1 MSQAHCRID
10 GLVLEISARGIPA
23 GHWSGRN
30 AGKPTAPEF
39 DRRPV
44 VQQMVCCVVLFV
56 VEQHHTLQAHEFL
69 HWERFTFGNSVWWS
83 GRRDRYSVI
92 VLNVT
97 AVGST
102 MYEVLLQAAA
112 LVACGIAWRV
122 LKPFGLAADD
132 TRRVLSSLVYGL
144 LLPALVLKVLWTAP
158 LGWDVLRIAVLAGSG
173 ILFALFLAAIIYRLW
188 GTPHAATGALLL
200 ATAFGNVTYLGLP
213 VLESTL
219 GHWTREVA
227 IEYDLFASTP
237 MLLTV
242 GVLLAQRYGR
252 VRAPGNFISGLFKV
266 PPLWAAL
273 LALLLN
279 TMQAPVPH
287 WFAGLLDK
295 LASGVTPLML
305 IVVGLGLAWQRGW
318 AQRLTL
324 FVPLLVIKLALVPLL
339 VWGLAPL
346 VGMSGE
352 LLTAV
357 VLEAAMP
364 SMVLGIV
371 LCDRYGLDSALYAEA
386 VTVSTALAV
395 LTLPLWLTVL
405 L

>member
-1 MSQAHCRID
+1 
-10 GLVLEISARGIPA
+10 
-23 GHWSGRN
+23 
-30 AGKPTAPEF
+30 
-39 DRRPV
+39 
-44 VQQMVCCVVLFV
+44 
-56 VEQHHTLQAHEFL
+56 
-69 HWERFTFGNSVWWS
+69 
-83 GRRDRYSVI
+83 
-92 VLNVT
+92 
-97 AVGST
+97 

-112 LVACGIAWRV
+112 LVLCGIVWRV
-122 LKPFGLAADD
+122 LKPSGLEADD

-158 LGWDVLRIAVLAGSG
+158 LGLDVLRIAA
-173 ILFALFLAAIIYRLW
+173 LAAGGIFVGLLLAAVVYRLW
-188 GTPHAATGALLL
+188 GTPHPAAGALLL

-237 MLLTV
+237 LLLTV
-242 GVLLAQRYGR
+242 GVLLAQRYGG
-252 VRAPGNFISGLFKV
+252 VHAPGKFINGLLKV

-279 TMQAPVPH
+279 IMQVPVPH
-287 WFAGLLDK
+287 WLAGLLDK

-324 FVPLLVIKLALVPLL
+324 FVPLLVVKLLLVPLL
-339 VWGLAPL
+339 VWGLAPF
-346 VGMSGE
+346 VGVQGE

-395 LTLPLWLTVL
+395 LTLPLWLTL
-405 L
+405 LHG